1 MPLGRE
7 RPASLDRVRLR
18 LLLVAVLVG
27 LLAPAIATAHSGAGT
42 AVDYQTVPEGL
53 LDASGQPLSG
63 AEITVHGG
71 DDRLEL
77 RWSGQRELIVLGYAD
92 EPYLR
97 IGPDGAFENAR
108 SPSVESNRERFGTVV
123 GTEAVDAAAAPEWRR
138 ISSEP
143 LAVWHDHR
151 SHWMSQG
158 EPPPGVAAAED
169 ERQVIQTYSIPVL
182 LGGATASIPGRLEYI
197 PPPSPWPYVA
207 AILVLAAAGVVAV
220 VRAPK
225 HVAVWVARGVA
236 ATGILAGGALLV
248 ADAVGA
254 PSDGLTAG
262 TTEGIPP
269 FVQAGLWTALIAII
283 VAIWLRTGRR
293 GSAAESVLM
302 LVGTLVVAGVAG
314 LSRISYLDHSVIP
327 GDVPD
332 AFARSLVV
340 VCLVSLPAPAAWAWR
355 TIGAIRAAGDGPDDR
370 QRSFEA
376 PPREPVRA

>member
-1 MPLGRE
+1 MLPERE
-7 RPASLDRVRLR
+7 RPDSLDRVSLR
-18 LLLVAVLVG
+18 LLLVALVAG
-27 LLAPAIATAHSGAGT
+27 LLAPTIATAHSGAGT
-42 AVDYQTVPEGL
+42 AVDYRTVPEGL
-53 LDASGQPLSG
+53 LDSSGQPLAG

-77 RWSGQRELIVLGYAD
+77 RWSGQGELVVLGYAD

-123 GTEAVDAAAAPEWRR
+123 GSEAADASATPEWRR
-138 ISSEP
+138 IGAEP
-143 LAVWHDHR
+143 VAVWHDHR

-158 EPPPGVAAAED
+158 QPPPGVAAAED

-182 LGGATASIPGRLEYI
+182 LDGETTSIPGQLEYI

-207 AILVLAAAGVVAV
+207 AILVLAVAGVVAV
-220 VRAPK
+220 VRSPK
-225 HVAVWVARGVA
+225 RVALWVARGVA
-236 ATGILAGGALLV
+236 GAGIVAGGALLV

-269 FVQAGLWTALIAII
+269 FAQAGLWTALIAII
-283 VAIWLRTGRR
+283 AAIWLRAGRR
-293 GSAAESVLM
+293 GPAAESVL
-302 LVGTLVVAGVAG
+302 LLAGTLVVAGVAG

-327 GDVPD
+327 GDVPE
-332 AFARSLVV
+332 AVARSLVV
-340 VCLVSLPAPAAWAWR
+340 VCLAALPVPAAWAWR
-355 TIGAIRAAGDGPDDR
+355 TIGAIRTSGDDGGDR
-370 QRSFEA
+370 PRSPEA
-376 PPREPVRA
+376 PPREPVGA